1 MYCVLMSIYYP
12 KSANAYDSL
21 GEAYMLVGNTELA
34 IENYEKALA
43 LNPDNKN
50 AVENLK
56 KLKEK

>member
-1 MYCVLMSIYYP
+1 
-12 KSANAYDSL
+12 
-21 GEAYMLVGNTELA
+21 MLVGNTELA